1 MRARK
6 SAKDQ
11 EWTITPTLAWFL
23 VILIAGV
30 WLFDG
35 NVNALADRLTK
46 KRAPEAAAPGP
57 GVVAKNESS
66 VSAAEDAELVAT
78 LPPPAAGSHD
88 VGALDDHCLVGTE
101 ERCTKW
107 AMDGFYKALAD
118 SRKGTLGRAL
128 RVSWY
133 GDSVVAT
140 DALPGR
146 LRSRLQAELGDGGP
160 GFVYILPP
168 HRFCAHERITRSG
181 GDNFLSFAV
190 SMQHAADGLYGPAG
204 ASVETGGGS
213 ETIKL
218 VSGKVTNAELYYLAQ
233 PNGGTASIIADG
245 TELASSST
253 TADAKAPGWL
263 AATTA
268 GASKFEIKGRGKVRL
283 FGLSLENTKGAV
295 VDNFGIVSVHV
306 KSYAAADPDHWATEL
321 EHRNAD
327 LIMFMIGAN
336 EAQWLHPGDH
346 ALKEYQSHYE
356 KLLEPIRKGRP
367 DASCLVVSPTD
378 QAEADGDGF
387 KSKPVI
393 PLLVDAQRK
402 AAHAQG
408 CAFYSTYDWMGGKGS
423 SAKWFKRHLVNSDF
437 THLSVAGAN
446 KLADGVFDALMT
458 GAKHAGN

>member
-1 MRARK
+1 M
-6 SAKDQ
+6 AKPKDRG
-11 EWTITPTLAWFL
+11 WSITPTLVWFI

-30 WLFDG
+30 GLFDG
-35 NVNALADRLTK
+35 NFNALADRLTK

-57 GVVAKNESS
+57 VIVAKSETS
-66 VSAAEDAELVAT
+66 VTTASEDAELVAA
-78 LPPPAAGSHD
+78 LPPPPAGSHD
-88 VGALDDHCLVGTE
+88 VGALDDVCLVGTE
-101 ERCTKW
+101 DHCTKW

-146 LRSRLQAELGDGGP
+146 LRTRLQDELGDGGP

-168 HRFCAHERITRSG
+168 HRFCAHERIVRSG
-181 GDNFLSFAV
+181 GENFLQFAV
-190 SMQHAADGLYGPAG
+190 SMQHAADGFYGPAG
-204 ASVETGGGS
+204 ASVETGGGNV
-213 ETIKL
+213 TIKL
-218 VSGKVTNAELYYLAQ
+218 LAGKVTNAQLYYLAQ
-233 PNGGTASIIADG
+233 PSGGTVSLNETSASTA
-245 TELASSST
+245 
-253 TADAKAPGWL
+253 ADAKTAGWL
-263 AATTA
+263 EEVSS
-268 GASKFEIKGRGKVRL
+268 GASKFEIKAHGKVRL
-283 FGLSLENTKGAV
+283 FGLSLENLKGAV

-306 KSYAAADPDHWATEL
+306 KSYAAADADHWATEL
-321 EHRNAD
+321 EHRSAD

-356 KLLEPIRKGRP
+356 KLLAPIRKGRP

-387 KSKPVI
+387 KSKAVM
-393 PLLVDAQRK
+393 PLLVDAQRR

-423 SAKWFKRHLVNSDF
+423 AAKWFKKKLVNSDF
-437 THLSVAGAN
+437 QHLSVAGAN
-446 KLADGVFDALMT
+446 KMADGVFDTLMA
-458 GAKHAGN
+458 GAKHASN